1 MSLQAHSGRDLEL
14 IYGRRF
20 AGREDY
26 RLAVWDVLCREVFS
40 KWIFPDSSV
49 LDLGSGYCEFIN
61 QINADRKYAMDLN
74 PATTAHAAAD
84 VRVLL
89 QDSSTE
95 WQISSDT
102 LDTVFTSNFFEH
114 LPDKI
119 ALERTVQSAYRCMK
133 PGGRLI
139 ALGPNIRYTGC
150 AYWDFYDH
158 YIALTDLSLIEL
170 LRKSGFEIEYAR
182 ARFLPYTMANGRR
195 YPAWL
200 LKAYLRWTP
209 LWRLFGQQFL
219 VVARKPA

>member
-1 MSLQAHSGRDLEL
+1 MNVQAHSGIDLEL
-14 IYGRRF
+14 IYERRF
-20 AGREDY
+20 AGREEY
-26 RLAVWDVLCREVFS
+26 RLAMWRVLCRKVFS
-40 KWIFPDSSV
+40 KWIFRDSSV

-61 QINADRKYAMDLN
+61 QIDAGRKYAMDLN
-74 PATTAHAAAD
+74 PATRTHAADD

-89 QDSSTE
+89 QDCSTE
-95 WQISSDT
+95 WQISPDT
-102 LDTVFTSNFFEH
+102 LDVVFTSNFLEH

-139 ALGPNIRYTGC
+139 ALGPNIRYTGS
-150 AYWDFYDH
+150 AYWDFYDY

-170 LRKSGFEIEYAR
+170 LRKSGFEIECAQ

-195 YPAWL
+195 FPSWV
-200 LKAYLRWTP
+200 LKAYLLCPP
-209 LWRLFGQQFL
+209 LWSLFGKQFL